1 MFKSI
6 KVALLAIVGLAFT
19 ATAYADFTFV
29 SWGGA
34 YTMSQQKAYID
45 TWDDRK
51 NGISVENYNGGLGEI
66 RAQVESGN
74 VIWDVVD
81 ILPSDAIAGCDEGLF
96 EELDWST
103 FPEAPGGVSYV
114 DSIPENGTGASGPIS
129 ACAAPQIWWTYVV
142 FFDPSAFP
150 GKKPKRIKDFYDT
163 KKFPGKRGIH
173 TWASANLEMAL
184 VADGVK
190 ANKVYDVLSTPEGVD
205 RAFAKLDTIKDDVV
219 FWSAGAQPLELVK
232 SGEVV
237 MSIAYN
243 GRVGAAKLSEGANFD
258 YIWEGQV
265 LEGDWIAIV
274 KGSPNKDEAIEFLK
288 HATTCEAQAGQAKYI
303 TYGPLRTCGLDIIKK
318 NEPWFHTGVN
328 VLEHMPNT
336 KKKVKRSV
344 FANPQFWADN
354 GTEIG
359 ERFSAWMGK

>member
-1 MFKSI
+1 
-6 KVALLAIVGLAFT
+6 
-19 ATAYADFTFV
+19 
-29 SWGGA
+29 
-34 YTMSQQKAYID
+34 
-45 TWDDRK
+45 
-51 NGISVENYNGGLGEI
+51 
-66 RAQVESGN
+66 
-74 VIWDVVD
+74 
-81 ILPSDAIAGCDEGLF
+81 
-96 EELDWST
+96 
-103 FPEAPGGVSYV
+103 
-114 DSIPENGTGASGPIS
+114 
-129 ACAAPQIWWTYVV
+129 
-142 FFDPSAFP
+142 
-150 GKKPKRIKDFYDT
+150 
-163 KKFPGKRGIH
+163 
-173 TWASANLEMAL
+173 MAL

-190 ANKVYDVLSTPEGVD
+190 ANKVYDVLATPEGVD

-265 LEGDWIAIV
+265 LEGDWVAIV
-274 KGSPNKDEAIEFLK
+274 KGTKNLEESIEFLK